1 MGHCFT
7 TKEEGNLGLHVGDES
22 LSVIANR
29 VALQRR
35 LGLDAL
41 VFMDQVHNDRVEII
55 TDTSLTPTCDAM
67 LTTLPR
73 VGLVVMAADCIPMLL
88 WDETQHLIG
97 VVHAGRAGSALHVGQ
112 KSVLAMQELFGARL
126 ENIRIVMGPSI
137 GACCYEVGMDA
148 TKGLEKCLHV
158 KDERYFLDLKEA
170 NVDDFLALGI
180 PKKNIDVSPLCTCC
194 GSGYFSYRK
203 ENITGRFGGVIWQ

>member
-7 TKEEGNLGLHVGDES
+7 TKEEGNLGLHVGDNP
-22 LSVIANR
+22 LHVNANR
-29 VALQRR
+29 LALQKR

-41 VFMDQVHNDRVEII
+41 VFMDQVHGDRVEVI
-55 TDTSLTPTCDAM
+55 TDTSITPICDAM

-88 WDETQHLIG
+88 WDVTQNLIG
-97 VVHAGRAGSALHVGQ
+97 VVHAGRAGTALHVGQ
-112 KSVLAMQELFGARL
+112 KSVLVMKERFGSRL
-126 ENIRIVMGPSI
+126 DNIRIAMGPSI
-137 GACCYEVGMDA
+137 GVCCYEVRMDA
-148 TKGLEKCLHV
+148 TKGLEKYLHV

-180 PKKNIDVSPLCTCC
+180 PKKNIDVSPRCTCC